1 MTRTRTTRIS
11 YLLCLLVAAAVT
23 LFLIAGAGTEYEQQ
37 RFGWAALYMSFG
49 ILNVYNTVV
58 IYRDYLANNWR

>member
-1 MTRTRTTRIS
+1 
-11 YLLCLLVAAAVT
+11 LVAAAVT

-58 IYRDYLANNWR
+58 IYRDYLADNWR